1 MHFIWKY
8 YLHLPPVSRQA
19 IAKTVCFPPESRI
32 KGMLGDNR
40 LQIFNQSV
48 MNIFVANLN
57 FKVRS
62 ENLKEIFSEYGE
74 VITARIITEKGSRR
88 SKGFGFVEM
97 ANDEDAKKAINALD
111 GAEWE
116 GRTIIV
122 KEALPRENNAP
133 AAQPETP
140 AEA

>member
-1 MHFIWKY
+1 
-8 YLHLPPVSRQA
+8 
-19 IAKTVCFPPESRI
+19 
-32 KGMLGDNR
+32 MLGDNR

-133 AAQPETP
+133 AAQPEAP

>member
-1 MHFIWKY
+1 
-8 YLHLPPVSRQA
+8 
-19 IAKTVCFPPESRI
+19 
-32 KGMLGDNR
+32 
-40 LQIFNQSV
+40 

-57 FKVRS
+57 YKVRS

-74 VITARIITEKGSRR
+74 VTTARIITERGTRR

-97 ANDEDAKKAINALD
+97 ANEEDARKAISALD

-122 KEALPRENNAP
+122 KEALPRPEEGAKAEPAPEAP
-133 AAQPETP
+133 AAETP
-140 AEA
+140 ATEEI

>member
-1 MHFIWKY
+1 
-8 YLHLPPVSRQA
+8 
-19 IAKTVCFPPESRI
+19 
-32 KGMLGDNR
+32 
-40 LQIFNQSV
+40 

-57 FKVRS
+57 YKVRS

-74 VITARIITEKGSRR
+74 VTTARIITERGTRR

-97 ANDEDAKKAINALD
+97 ANEEDARKAISALD

-122 KEALPRENNAP
+122 KEALPRTEEGAP
-133 AAQPETP
+133 AAQEAPAGESETL
-140 AEA
+140 

>member
-1 MHFIWKY
+1 
-8 YLHLPPVSRQA
+8 
-19 IAKTVCFPPESRI
+19 
-32 KGMLGDNR
+32 
-40 LQIFNQSV
+40 

-74 VITARIITEKGSRR
+74 VITALIITEKGSRR

-97 ANDEDAKKAINALD
+97 ANDEDARKAISALD

-122 KEALPRENNAP
+122 KEALPRENSTAP
-133 AAQPETP
+133 AAPEVA

>member
-1 MHFIWKY
+1 
-8 YLHLPPVSRQA
+8 
-19 IAKTVCFPPESRI
+19 
-32 KGMLGDNR
+32 MLGDNR

-97 ANDEDAKKAINALD
+97 ANDELSTHWTAPNGKAVPL
-111 GAEWE
+111 
-116 GRTIIV
+116 
-122 KEALPRENNAP
+122 L
-133 AAQPETP
+133 
-140 AEA
+140 

>member
-1 MHFIWKY
+1 
-8 YLHLPPVSRQA
+8 
-19 IAKTVCFPPESRI
+19 
-32 KGMLGDNR
+32 
-40 LQIFNQSV
+40 

-57 FKVRS
+57 YKVRS

-74 VITARIITEKGSRR
+74 VTTARIITERGTRR

-97 ANDEDAKKAINALD
+97 ANEEDARKAISALD

-122 KEALPRENNAP
+122 KEALPRPEDGSKTAESET
-133 AAQPETP
+133 AAE
-140 AEA
+140 

>member
-1 MHFIWKY
+1 
-8 YLHLPPVSRQA
+8 
-19 IAKTVCFPPESRI
+19 
-32 KGMLGDNR
+32 
-40 LQIFNQSV
+40 

-57 FKVRS
+57 YRVRS

-74 VITARIITEKGSRR
+74 VTTARIITERGTRR

-97 ANDEDAKKAINALD
+97 ANDEDAQKAIAALD

-122 KEALPRENNAP
+122 KEALPRPEG
-133 AAQPETP
+133 ETP
-140 AEA
+140 ATTGATDAE

>member
-1 MHFIWKY
+1 
-8 YLHLPPVSRQA
+8 
-19 IAKTVCFPPESRI
+19 
-32 KGMLGDNR
+32 MLGDNR

-122 KEALPRENNAP
+122 KEALPRENNAT
-133 AAQPETP
+133 AAQPEVP

>member
-1 MHFIWKY
+1 
-8 YLHLPPVSRQA
+8 
-19 IAKTVCFPPESRI
+19 
-32 KGMLGDNR
+32 MLGDNR

-133 AAQPETP
+133 VAQPETP

>member
-1 MHFIWKY
+1 
-8 YLHLPPVSRQA
+8 
-19 IAKTVCFPPESRI
+19 
-32 KGMLGDNR
+32 MLGDNR

-97 ANDEDAKKAINALD
+97 PNDNEARQAIEELNGKEIGGRKAVVN
-111 GAEWE
+111 
-116 GRTIIV
+116 
-122 KEALPRENNAP
+122 EARPREERPRGNFGG
-133 AAQPETP
+133 ERRGGFGGGDGGSRW
-140 AEA
+140 